1 VTDRVVFATA
11 IGPVTLTWGDD
22 GLRSVRLPDADQA
35 SAGAESVPPGRE
47 HVVARIRRHL
57 AGELDDLTDV
67 EVDLSGVPSFRQRVY
82 EHIRTIP
89 PGETRTYG
97 EVATALGDPT
107 AAQAVGAAMAANPVP
122 IVVPCHRVLAAD
134 GLGGFSAPGGVDT
147 KRRILVIEGSVPE
160 PPPTLFD
167 ADSVS

>member
-1 VTDRVVFATA
+1 VAGTVTFDTA
-11 IGPVTLTWGDD
+11 IGPVTLTSGDR
-22 GLRSVRLPDADQA
+22 GVRSVRLPEAGQPPA
-35 SAGAESVPPGRE
+35 GSAPVPRALE
-47 HVVARIRRHL
+47 DLVARIRRHL
-57 AGELDDLTDV
+57 AGDLDDLGDV
-67 EVDLSGVPSFRQRVY
+67 EVDLSGVAPFRRQVY

-97 EVATALGDPT
+97 EVATALGDAT

-167 ADSVS
+167 VDVGS